1 MFELYQKKE
10 KNNKNFRLLFY
21 ILAKALEP
29 LYIISKKIKEIDLN
43 NIYDVIVIGGGPAGI
58 MASISSA
65 KEGKKTLLLEK
76 LSKIAAKLKATG
88 GGKCNLTNTLSTEE
102 FMAKFGKNGRFM
114 SYALE
119 TFDAKDLRDFFQ
131 SIGVETIARDG
142 FRVFP
147 VNHSSSIILEALDNE
162 LERLNVEVNCQV
174 EIINIEKVEDVF
186 IINSKNK
193 IYKAKNII
201 LATGGLG
208 YPVLG
213 ATGDGYI
220 YAKEFGHEVT
230 SLHPAM
236 MPLITKEKNFASCK
250 ADTIAKAILKVDIP
264 KYKNLKLTGD
274 LIFTKE
280 GIRGPVVLDFAR
292 EITPIL
298 EKYSEV
304 PLLISF
310 LKGMNEEQIYT
321 HLKNEISK
329 NSENT
334 ILENLNTLLALSVA
348 QEICNI
354 CEIDSNM
361 RFKNIEGF
369 KREKLVKT
377 LAWTPLTVI
386 GHEGFKNA
394 MITRGG
400 IELKQIDSKTMESK
414 IVSGLFFCG
423 EVVNIDGPCGGY
435 NLQWSFSS
443 GFLAGKMANY

>member
-1 MFELYQKKE
+1 M
-10 KNNKNFRLLFY
+10 
-21 ILAKALEP
+21 
-29 LYIISKKIKEIDLN
+29 N

-58 MASISSA
+58 MASISAA
-65 KEGKKTLLLEK
+65 KENKSVLLLEK

-88 GGKCNLTNTLSTEE
+88 GGKCNLTNTLSTDE

-114 SYALE
+114 SHALE
-119 TFDAKDLRDFFQ
+119 AFNANDLRDFFA

-147 VNHSSSIILEALDNE
+147 LEHSSGIILKALDDE
-162 LERLNVEVNCQV
+162 LERLKVKVDCSV
-174 EIINIEKVEDVF
+174 EIQTIQKKDDVF
-186 IINSKNK
+186 IITSQSN
-193 IYKAKNII
+193 IYKSKNII

-208 YPVLG
+208 YPTLG

-220 YAKEFGHEVT
+220 FAKEFGHEVT

-236 MPLITKEKNFASCK
+236 MPLFTKEKNFASCK
-250 ADTIAKAILKVDIP
+250 ADTIAKAILKVDLP
-264 KYKNLKLTGD
+264 KYKKLKLTGD
-274 LIFTKE
+274 LIFTNN

-292 EITPIL
+292 ELTPIIA
-298 EKYSEV
+298 KHNEV

-310 LKGMNEEQIYT
+310 LKGMNEEQIFT
-321 HLKNEISK
+321 HIKKEIEKNP
-329 NSENT
+329 T
-334 ILENLNTLLALSVA
+334 ATVLENLTTLLAFSVA
-348 QEICNI
+348 TEICNI
-354 CEIDSNM
+354 CEIDTSEK
-361 RFKNIEGF
+361 FKNIDGI
-369 KREKLVKT
+369 KREKLIKT

-400 IELKQIDSKTMESK
+400 VELKEIDSKTMQSK
-414 IVSGLFFCG
+414 LVSGLYFCG

-443 GFLAGKMANY
+443 GYLAGKIASLEAI

>member
-1 MFELYQKKE
+1 MQEENRVF
-10 KNNKNFRLLFY
+10 
-21 ILAKALEP
+21 
-29 LYIISKKIKEIDLN
+29 
-43 NIYDVIVIGGGPAGI
+43 DVIVIGGGPAGI
-58 MASISSA
+58 MASISAA
-65 KEGKKTLLLEK
+65 KENKSVLLLEK

-114 SYALE
+114 SHALE
-119 TFDAKDLRDFFQ
+119 AFNANDLRDFFA

-147 VNHSSSIILEALDNE
+147 LEHSSGIILKALDDE
-162 LERLNVEVNCQV
+162 LERL
-174 EIINIEKVEDVF
+174 KVKVDCSVDIQTIQKEDDIF
-186 IINSKNK
+186 IITSQSN
-193 IYKAKNII
+193 IYKTKNII

-208 YPVLG
+208 YPTLG

-220 YAKEFGHEVT
+220 FAKDFGHEVT

-236 MPLITKEKNFASCK
+236 MPLFTKEKNFAACK

-264 KYKNLKLTGD
+264 KYKKLKLTGD
-274 LIFTKE
+274 LIFTNN

-292 EITPIL
+292 ELTPIIA
-298 EKYSEV
+298 KHNEV

-321 HLKNEISK
+321 HIKKEIEKNPT
-329 NSENT
+329 NT
-334 ILENLNTLLALSVA
+334 VLENLTTLLALSVA
-348 QEICNI
+348 TEICNI
-354 CEIDSNM
+354 CEINSSEK
-361 RFKNIEGF
+361 FKNIDGI
-369 KREKLVKT
+369 KREKLIKT
-377 LAWTPLTVI
+377 LAWTPLTVT

-400 IELKQIDSKTMESK
+400 VELKEIDSKTMQSK
-414 IVSGLFFCG
+414 LISGLYFCG

-443 GFLAGKMANY
+443 GFLAGKTKNL

>member
-1 MFELYQKKE
+1 MEE
-10 KNNKNFRLLFY
+10 KDRVF
-21 ILAKALEP
+21 
-29 LYIISKKIKEIDLN
+29 
-43 NIYDVIVIGGGPAGI
+43 DVIVIGGGPAGI
-58 MASISSA
+58 MASISAA
-65 KEGKKTLLLEK
+65 KENKSVLLLEK

-114 SYALE
+114 SHALE
-119 TFDAKDLRDFFQ
+119 AFNANDLRDFFA

-147 VNHSSSIILEALDNE
+147 LDHSSSIILKALDDE
-162 LERLNVEVNCQV
+162 LERLKVKVDCSV
-174 EIINIEKVEDVF
+174 EIQTIQKKDDIF
-186 IINSKNK
+186 IIISQEN
-193 IYKAKNII
+193 IYKTKNII

-208 YPVLG
+208 YPTLG

-220 YAKEFGHEVT
+220 FAKEFGHEVR

-236 MPLITKEKNFASCK
+236 MPLFTKEKNFASCK
-250 ADTIAKAILKVDIP
+250 ADTIAKAILKVDLP
-264 KYKNLKLTGD
+264 KYKKLKLTGD
-274 LIFTKE
+274 LIFTNN

-292 EITPIL
+292 ELTPIIA
-298 EKYSEV
+298 KHNEV

-321 HLKNEISK
+321 HIKKEIEKNP
-329 NSENT
+329 T
-334 ILENLNTLLALSVA
+334 ATVLENLTTLLALNVA
-348 QEICNI
+348 TEICNLCQI
-354 CEIDSNM
+354 NSSEK
-361 RFKNIEGF
+361 FKNIDGI
-369 KREKLVKT
+369 KREKLIKT
-377 LAWTPLTVI
+377 LAWTPLTVT

-400 IELKQIDSKTMESK
+400 VELKEIDSKTMESK
-414 IVSGLFFCG
+414 IVSGLYFCG

-443 GFLAGKMANY
+443 GFLAGKLNKVLK

>member
-1 MFELYQKKE
+1 
-10 KNNKNFRLLFY
+10 
-21 ILAKALEP
+21 
-29 LYIISKKIKEIDLN
+29 LN

-58 MASISSA
+58 MASISAA
-65 KEGKKTLLLEK
+65 KENKKVLLLEK
-76 LSKIAAKLKATG
+76 LPKIAAKLKATG
-88 GGKCNLTNTLSTEE
+88 GGKCNLTNTLSTDE
-102 FMAKFGKNGRFM
+102 FMGKFGKNGRFM
-114 SYALE
+114 SHALE
-119 TFDAKDLRDFFQ
+119 AFNAKDLRDFFA

-147 VNHSSSIILEALDNE
+147 ADHSSSIILKALDDE
-162 LERLNVEVNCQV
+162 LERL
-174 EIINIEKVEDVF
+174 KVDIDCGVDIQSIQKLDDIF
-186 IINSKNK
+186 IIKSNKKN
-193 IYKAKNII
+193 YESKNII

-208 YPVLG
+208 YPTLG

-220 YAKEFGHEVT
+220 FAKEFGHEVT

-236 MPLITKEKNFASCK
+236 MPLFTKEKNFAACK

-264 KYKNLKLTGD
+264 KYKKLKLTGD
-274 LIFTKE
+274 MIFTNN

-292 EITPIL
+292 ELTPIL
-298 EKYSEV
+298 AKHNEV

-321 HLKNEISK
+321 HIKKEIEKNPT
-329 NSENT
+329 NCV
-334 ILENLNTLLALSVA
+334 LENLNTLLALSVA
-348 QEICNI
+348 QEICNV
-354 CEIDSNM
+354 CDIDSSQK
-361 RFKNIEGF
+361 FKNIDGL
-369 KREKLVKT
+369 KREKLIKT

-400 IELKQIDSKTMESK
+400 VDLKQIDSKTMESK
-414 IVSGLFFCG
+414 LISGLFFCG

-443 GFLAGKMANY
+443 GNLAGKTGNLY